1 MTLPN
6 KFPRFS
12 RRLWLTVALFVALAI
27 AFVLY
32 VHSEKQIDRAHDLRH
47 QSFLLADE
55 LRQSSD
61 DLTRMARSY
70 VVTGNPVYQ
79 KYYQDIL
86 DIREGR
92 QPRPQE
98 YQSIYWDLVLAD
110 GQPPRPASPQTI
122 ALLELMRQTGFT
134 EQEFQKLADAKA
146 SSDALTATEREAMQL
161 AQSTG
166 PEAEADRAKA
176 RLMLYGDRYHQAKAT
191 IMPAIPALLI

>member
-1 MTLPN
+1 MTITSQHRLS
-6 KFPRFS
+6 RFS
-12 RRLWLTVALFVALAI
+12 HHLWLTAALFVALAV

-98 YQSIYWDLVLAD
+98 YQSIYL
-110 GQPPRPASPQTI
+110 S
-122 ALLELMRQTGFT
+122 
-134 EQEFQKLADAKA
+134 
-146 SSDALTATEREAMQL
+146 
-161 AQSTG
+161 
-166 PEAEADRAKA
+166 
-176 RLMLYGDRYHQAKAT
+176 
-191 IMPAIPALLI
+191 LIHI